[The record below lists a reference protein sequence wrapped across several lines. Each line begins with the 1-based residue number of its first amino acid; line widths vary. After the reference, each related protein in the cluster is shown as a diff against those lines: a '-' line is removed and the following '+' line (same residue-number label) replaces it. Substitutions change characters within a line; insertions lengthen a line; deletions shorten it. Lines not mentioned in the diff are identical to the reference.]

1 MLMDIKTWSWGSS
14 SSSIEGGLDHTNRRT
29 RLTECHKVSH
39 PPSNR
44 GTTLRLVHVLL
55 EREKAVK
62 DKSLITTSPPPLNF
76 LGNIP
81 GLPPVSL
88 RLQHLEATF
97 SLLTHA

>member
-55 EREKAVK
+55 EREKVVK
-62 DKSLITTSPPPLNF
+62 DKYLITTSPPPLNL
-76 LGNIP
+76 LGNIL
-81 GLPPVSL
+81 GLSIGICG
-88 RLQHLEATF
+88 LENCQAIF
-97 SLLTHA
+97 NSN

>member
-55 EREKAVK
+55 EREKVVK
-62 DKSLITTSPPPLNF
+62 DKSLITTSPPPLHL
-76 LGNIP
+76 LGNI
-81 GLPPVSL
+81 LVLTILISVL
-88 RLQHLEATF
+88 KNCKSIF
-97 SLLTHA
+97 SLY